1 MKVWQMKQHPRWLTA
16 IAIAMV
22 VVFPIGCGKVK
33 GVESQQGRVA
43 DRAEAAGK
51 QAALDAG
58 GRTKVPRANVSLL
71 MMNGKDDSSKRLKGV
86 LEAAGKVQLGWIPQ
100 PCDGKGD
107 AKMLEKCGVGSIDS
121 GTVDFI
127 FSAGI
132 EPKDMSR
139 IIKKADFKD
148 VPVINIAASV
158 QDHPLIDA
166 SYVPDD
172 RAQSTVLNRY
182 MIKRVMQVP
191 PEARKIVVFT
201 SSTGGGSA
209 RVEQLKRDI
218 EGTGIQIVEEIET
231 DLKRPET
238 TNEKVTEALEEHDD
252 LKAVWLAHETS
263 VEPAGKAVKKAF
275 KDKEFPDR
283 PLVLGF
289 NADPKAAEALRDDEA
304 DAVSDVPYDATLWIA
319 LDQAAEL
326 LGRRKPLP
334 KELPEYP
341 LNFLDIA
348 LVTKDNAPAKKKYR
362 EPKEDFVSFFVEK
375 WREEFGPPPKQ

>member
-1 MKVWQMKQHPRWLTA
+1 MKQHLRWLTA

-22 VVFPIGCGKVK
+22 VVLATGCGKVK
-33 GVESQQGRVA
+33 GVESQQGSVA

-58 GRTKVPRANVSLL
+58 GRSKVPRANIALL
-71 MMNGKDDSSKRLKGV
+71 MANGKDDSSKRLKGA
-86 LEAAGKVQLGWIPQ
+86 LEVAGKVHLGWIPQ

-107 AKMLEKCGVGSIDS
+107 AKMLEKCAMGAIDS
-121 GTVDFI
+121 GSVDFI
-127 FSAGI
+127 ISAGN

-139 IIKKADFKD
+139 ILKKADFKD
-148 VPVINIAASV
+148 IPLINIRASV
-158 QDHPLIDA
+158 APNPLIDA

-172 RAQSTVLNRY
+172 RAQSSVLNRF
-182 MIKRVMQVP
+182 MINRLEQVP
-191 PEARKIVVFT
+191 RADRKIVVHT

-218 EGTGIQIVEEIET
+218 EGTGIQIVEETET
-231 DLKRPET
+231 DLKKPKT
-238 TNEKVTEALEEHDD
+238 ANKKVKEQLEEHKG

-304 DAVSDVPYDATLWIA
+304 DAVADVAYDATLWIA
-319 LDQAAEL
+319 LDRAAEH
-326 LGRRKPLP
+326 LGRQEPLP
-334 KELPEYP
+334 KVLPDYP
-341 LNFLDIA
+341 LDFLDIA
-348 LVTKDNAPAKKKYR
+348 LVTKDNAPAEKKYR
-362 EPKEDFVSFFVEK
+362 EPEEDFVTFFVAK
-375 WREEFGPPPKQ
+375 WREEFGPPPAP